1 MKDRTVESGKS
12 AKFINYLQKGTLLE
26 RLGSFDGTED
36 WYISQRQAGKRCRRN
51 FIFWRYFIM
60 YFDSI
65 AKIVAERTG
74 CDISAVRPES
84 KFSELGI
91 DSLDTVELLMS
102 LEDEIGIEIDLD
114 QKVETIAD
122 LDQFIQSKKG

>member
-36 WYISQRQAGKRCRRN
+36 WYISQRQAGERCRRN

-84 KFSELGI
+84 RFSELGI

>member
-51 FIFWRYFIM
+51 FIF
-60 YFDSI
+60 
-65 AKIVAERTG
+65 

-84 KFSELGI
+84 RFSELGI

>member
-12 AKFINYLQKGTLLE
+12 AKFINYSQKGTLLE

-36 WYISQRQAGKRCRRN
+36 WYISQRQAGERCRRN

-84 KFSELGI
+84 RFSELGI